1 MPRSKN
7 DTEAAVSAFLKGAVA
22 SKDAWAGIED
32 PTHKY
37 VGSGAWFSETNKV
50 YYAQLLGK

>member
-1 MPRSKN
+1 M
-7 DTEAAVSAFLKGAVA
+7 SAFLKGAVA